1 MVDARHN
8 PQELAREVAL
18 NAADNIAEV
27 GDYVQTIP
35 LEDGV
40 SDFRFVSLKRG
51 YEGWQWSVTLYHDVE
66 ADMWT
71 VNESS
76 LIPTDQALQPP
87 AWIPW
92 KDRLLPSDLSVTDS
106 IGTSEDDDRLEQGF
120 RKTEPKLKGQVDGEA
135 ADGEPSEVDGKEG
148 AEASDP
154 TADGAKQV
162 EEHSESNVDTQTQAE
177 RSDGKPASEVA
188 AGSGGTTHE
197 DSTDAQQDGVV
208 EPASSTEDVDDAV
221 REFAL
226 SRRRVL
232 SPLGRAQTTQR
243 WYEGPRGPKSLSTK
257 TADGNVCS
265 TCGFF
270 VPLQGELGLMFG
282 VCANK
287 WSPDDGR
294 VVSLDHGC
302 GEHSEIEP
310 PEASHL
316 WIQPKPAYDN
326 VNIDIVKPVPRAER
340 DDIDLLEELDDVV
353 EDQASE
359 NTSKGDTTESSKPR
373 SRKSRS
379 HADAEEVSDTVQ
391 TASVSDDEAANGKE
405 EQGKEQHVDDADADA
420 VTSQTSTQTVDTSQQ
435 GHVDEATAKSDVDA
449 VQTSNQQP
457 QGTQMLTPP
466 VPPIQAQDPSEGSS
480 KNLESHT
487 GEDKASSVPEDNG
500 EQNADVQEAEGIQT
514 AADDHGEKS
523 EVLTDAESNQPVE
536 HPEAED
542 SEVEMP
548 DNEASGA
555 ESSTH
560 ASSEAEDSPEED
572 GEEAD

>member
-35 LEDGV
+35 LEDGM

-353 EDQASE
+353 EDQDGE
-359 NTSKGDTTESSKPR
+359 NTSKGDATESSKPR

-379 HADAEEVSDTVQ
+379 HAQAEE
-391 TASVSDDEAANGKE
+391 ASDDEAVNGKE
-405 EQGKEQHVDDADADA
+405 NQDEEQHADNADADA
-420 VTSQTSTQTVDTSQQ
+420 VTSQTSAQAVDSSQQ

-449 VQTSNQQP
+449 VQTSDQQT
-457 QGTQMLTPP
+457 QGMQVLTPP
-466 VPPIQAQDPSEGSS
+466 VPPIQAQDPSEGSG
-480 KNLESHT
+480 KNLESSA
-487 GEDKASSVPEDNG
+487 GEDETSSVPQDNG
-500 EQNADVQEAEGIQT
+500 EQNADVQEAEDIQT
-514 AADDHGEKS
+514 AADDHAEES
-523 EVLTDAESNQPVE
+523 AALIDAESKQPAE

-542 SEVEMP
+542 SKVGVS
-548 DNEASGA
+548 DNEASG
-555 ESSTH
+555 EETSPH